1 MDTNRRE
8 FDPLN
13 IWPNAKTMKIDKITP
28 HKIVVVFLVQEYLKV
43 KSEHENHDVYPAK
56 YSKRFCMLLLKLIQ
70 FPDMSY
76 KDLHYFLSNPDVGI
90 DSNHLHSFEEL
101 METISTVGLDVL
113 FDLQMFIGKLLTDNL
128 HVNQFGVVG
137 FYIRR
142 ILLALNKMG
151 FEGISDLYESIIAY
165 YEKGIRAMAFSSTN
179 EGSANFE
186 PDDSV
191 DCSSSSMM
199 ADISNDARHAS
210 KRQLSLIMP
219 PMSTNKERN
228 GHSKWSVKQADLFVA
243 QQCNLLEYNEIY
255 ALKPIELQQR
265 LNEIIDDIPLYTQ
278 AHALTYLN
286 SLRVRDF
293 FSSLDAY
300 HRAYDQNSSREIDAA
315 NADTNPTTAN
325 GQSKNANRGLQYS
338 SLNLAILHMKFD
350 HYNETL
356 SNLREC
362 IMLAQE
368 AGDKACLQLAQ
379 LWLCLLD
386 KKYVLLCETNV
397 TNQLENTVVHSVSL
411 GVQFVVN
418 VAAISG
424 IYQIINNNFFSI
436 FRLIIFFNK
445 KFLGVVPSKLF
456 ELLMKSEVIN
466 FQHSLM
472 DLVANSCSQKAAVW
486 QLYGKTELASLCN
499 QLLLQVVRSSK
510 DSDCIENSE
519 AVCLSLCSIALW
531 LSVQGEHVL
540 SAVVIQHASD
550 RFPRDPLSRHW
561 QMTEAYI
568 HSQQSIHRCKWTDG
582 LRACSQIR
590 IYNPVLSALQ
600 QATLNISRG
609 NGSAAYKHLQQ
620 LLNDDR
626 LEPIYRVRAM
636 ILMSNTFVR
645 NELLIS
651 TEKRFSAE
659 AMGILNEASVY
670 AKEKFLSY
678 EAALVDLH
686 TTYVLLL
693 MGMPQQA
700 LKLIRNCME
709 TILANGGIYDC
720 TRTQFLFVKCLLAA
734 QGDNHLEKIN
744 KLLATLPILDEC
756 IQNFMKLEAFAK
768 VKDIYIYLSIFYE
781 SVGLTAERNKWAC
794 KFRHLDEQYPTPTE
808 YLNVFL

>member
-76 KDLHYFLSNPDVGI
+76 KDLHSFLSNADVGI
-90 DSNHLHSFEEL
+90 DPNHLHSFEEL

-179 EGSANFE
+179 EGAANFE

-191 DCSSSSMM
+191 DCSSSMM
-199 ADISNDARHAS
+199 ADISNEARHAS

-219 PMSTNKERN
+219 SISTIKERN
-228 GHSKWSVKQADLFVA
+228 GHSKWSVKQADLFIA
-243 QQCNLLEYNEIY
+243 QQCNLLENNEIY

-293 FSSLDAY
+293 FSSLDSY

-315 NADTNPTTAN
+315 NAEAAQTSNN

-338 SLNLAILHMKFD
+338 SLNLAILHMKFE

-397 TNQLENTVVHSVSL
+397 TNQLENTAVHSVSL

-418 VAAISG
+418 VAAIS
-424 IYQIINNNFFSI
+424 
-436 FRLIIFFNK
+436 
-445 KFLGVVPSKLF
+445 GVVPSKLF

-540 SAVVIQHASD
+540 SAVVIQHAAE
-550 RFPRDPLSRHW
+550 RFPRDPLSRNW

-568 HSQQSIHRCKWTDG
+568 QSQQSIHRCKWTDG

-609 NGSAAYKHLQQ
+609 NGSAAYKYLQQ
-620 LLNDDR
+620 LLNDDG
-626 LEPIYRVRAM
+626 LEPIYRVRTM

-645 NELLIS
+645 NELAIS
-651 TEKRFSAE
+651 AEKRFSAE

-720 TRTQFLFVKCLLAA
+720 TRTQFLFVKCLIAA

-781 SVGLTAERNKWAC
+781 SVGLMAERNKWAC
-794 KFRHLDEQYPTPTE
+794 KFRYLDEQFPTPTE